1 MDLSES
7 SFLTCHCTLGEL
19 KNGVKSTQLWQIIS
33 PWMSSV
39 GPKVLKFCTKLPQLP
54 NPNNHKNLANED
66 KKDLFLKEK
75 EEKRKASLP
84 SLYQTHSNIFLLM
97 LFLSLKITWT
107 LNLHFPDMSD
117 TGAGVSL
124 LLWHNRHCH
133 NHPHRPHHHPPHHH
147 HPVCLILMPGCR
159 LASLA
164 GKIAVTLFSPAS
176 IYCSLNR
183 RDVGR
188 SNSCIARSCSY
199 TEYNAV
205 KGRPKGPL
213 NAKGPP
219 IPFEDRLIMS

>member
-1 MDLSES
+1 MGSKVLNFDQ
-7 SFLTCHCTLGEL
+7 SFLRGCRVLAQKFWNFVQSSLNSPKT
-19 KNGVKSTQLWQIIS
+19 QII
-33 PWMSSV
+33 
-39 GPKVLKFCTKLPQLP
+39 TKIWQMRI
-54 NPNNHKNLANED
+54 
-66 KKDLFLKEK
+66 KKICFLKEK

-164 GKIAVTLFSPAS
+164 AKIAVTLFSWAS
-176 IYCSLNR
+176 I
-183 RDVGR
+183 
-188 SNSCIARSCSY
+188 
-199 TEYNAV
+199 
-205 KGRPKGPL
+205 
-213 NAKGPP
+213 
-219 IPFEDRLIMS
+219 